1 MREQKEI
8 AKKKKAIKK
17 KIVKVVNSKKKKKNP
32 LKPFF
37 PTEYQMTLAFKF
49 MLHALQL
56 IRRTFKI

>member
-17 KIVKVVNSKKKKKNP
+17 KIVKVVNSKKKKNP